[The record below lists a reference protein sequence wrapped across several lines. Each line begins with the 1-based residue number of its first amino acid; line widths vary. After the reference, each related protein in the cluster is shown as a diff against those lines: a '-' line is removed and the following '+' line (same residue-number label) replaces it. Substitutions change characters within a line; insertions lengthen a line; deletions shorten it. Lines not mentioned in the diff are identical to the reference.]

1 MIIIAI
7 IMKIKMIIIIM
18 IRIVIIT
25 IMIMMIKII
34 LLIAV
39 IIMIVIIITMI
50 IIIMII
56 IIIII
61 IINNPFQPGDF
72 STGSTTE
79 NARERLLLL
88 KKIMYFKSRLSNAHQ
103 GTDCNDLRFQRQS
116 TLQKNRG
123 NTKNFSFQFHYS
135 KFSQKSILHA
145 LITLG
150 V

>member
-1 MIIIAI
+1 MII
-7 IMKIKMIIIIM
+7 
-18 IRIVIIT
+18 
-25 IMIMMIKII
+25 
-34 LLIAV
+34 
-39 IIMIVIIITMI
+39 
-50 IIIMII
+50 II

-72 STGSTTE
+72 STGSSTE

>member
-1 MIIIAI
+1 MIIIAV

-39 IIMIVIIITMI
+39 MIMIVIIITMI
-50 IIIMII
+50 III
-56 IIIII
+56 II
-61 IINNPFQPGDF
+61 IINKPFQPSDF
-72 STGSTTE
+72 STGSTTV
-79 NARERLLLL
+79 NACERLLLL

-103 GTDCNDLRFQRQS
+103 STDCNDLRFQRQS
-116 TLQKNRG
+116 TLKENRG

-135 KFSQKSILHA
+135 KFSQKSILHV

>member
-1 MIIIAI
+1 MIIIAV

-18 IRIVIIT
+18 MRIVIIT

-34 LLIAV
+34 ILIAV
-39 IIMIVIIITMI
+39 MIMIVIIITMI
-50 IIIMII
+50 III
-56 IIIII
+56 IIII
-61 IINNPFQPGDF
+61 IINKPFQPSDF
-72 STGSTTE
+72 STGSTTV
-79 NARERLLLL
+79 NACERLLLL

-103 GTDCNDLRFQRQS
+103 SRDCNDLRFQRQS
-116 TLQKNRG
+116 TLKENRG

-135 KFSQKSILHA
+135 KFSQKSILHV

>member
-1 MIIIAI
+1 
-7 IMKIKMIIIIM
+7 MKMKMIIIIM

-56 IIIII
+56 IIIILLIII

>member
-1 MIIIAI
+1 MIIIAV

-39 IIMIVIIITMI
+39 MIMIVIIITMI
-50 IIIMII
+50 IIIITII

-61 IINNPFQPGDF
+61 KKPFQPSDF

-79 NARERLLLL
+79 NACERLLLL

-103 GTDCNDLRFQRQS
+103 STDCNDLRFQRQS
-116 TLQKNRG
+116 TLKENCG

>member
-1 MIIIAI
+1 
-7 IMKIKMIIIIM
+7 MKIKMIIIIM

-39 IIMIVIIITMI
+39 MIMIVIIITMI
-50 IIIMII
+50 IIIITII
-56 IIIII
+56 IIIIKK
-61 IINNPFQPGDF
+61 PFQPSDF

-79 NARERLLLL
+79 NACERLLLL

-103 GTDCNDLRFQRQS
+103 STDCNDLRFQRQS
-116 TLQKNRG
+116 TLKENCG

-135 KFSQKSILHA
+135 KFSQKSILHV

>member
-1 MIIIAI
+1 
-7 IMKIKMIIIIM
+7 MKIKMIIIIM

-39 IIMIVIIITMI
+39 MIMIVIIITMI
-50 IIIMII
+50 III
-56 IIIII
+56 II
-61 IINNPFQPGDF
+61 IINKPFQPSDF
-72 STGSTTE
+72 STGSTTV
-79 NARERLLLL
+79 NACERLLLL

-103 GTDCNDLRFQRQS
+103 STDCNDLRFQRQS
-116 TLQKNRG
+116 TLKENRG

-135 KFSQKSILHA
+135 KFSQKSILHV

>member
-1 MIIIAI
+1 MIIIAV

-18 IRIVIIT
+18 MRIVIIT

-34 LLIAV
+34 ILIAV
-39 IIMIVIIITMI
+39 MIMIVIIITMI
-50 IIIMII
+50 III
-56 IIIII
+56 II
-61 IINNPFQPGDF
+61 IINKPFQPSDF
-72 STGSTTE
+72 STGSTTV
-79 NARERLLLL
+79 NACERLLLL

-103 GTDCNDLRFQRQS
+103 STDCNDLRFQRQS
-116 TLQKNRG
+116 TLKENRG

-135 KFSQKSILHA
+135 KFSQKSILHV

>member
-1 MIIIAI
+1 MIIIAV

-18 IRIVIIT
+18 MRIVIIT

-34 LLIAV
+34 ILIAV
-39 IIMIVIIITMI
+39 MIMIVIIITMI
-50 IIIMII
+50 III
-56 IIIII
+56 III
-61 IINNPFQPGDF
+61 IINKPFQPSDF
-72 STGSTTE
+72 STGSTTV
-79 NARERLLLL
+79 NACERLLLL

-103 GTDCNDLRFQRQS
+103 STDCNDLRFQRQS
-116 TLQKNRG
+116 TLKENRG

-135 KFSQKSILHA
+135 KFSQKSILHV

>member
-1 MIIIAI
+1 
-7 IMKIKMIIIIM
+7 MKIKMIIIIM

-39 IIMIVIIITMI
+39 MIMIVIIITMI
-50 IIIMII
+50 IIIITII

-61 IINNPFQPGDF
+61 KKPFQPSDF

-79 NARERLLLL
+79 NACERLLLL

>member
-1 MIIIAI
+1 
-7 IMKIKMIIIIM
+7 MKIKMIIIIM
-18 IRIVIIT
+18 IRVVIIT

-56 IIIII
+56 IIIILLIII

>member
-1 MIIIAI
+1 
-7 IMKIKMIIIIM
+7 MKIKMIIIIM

-34 LLIAV
+34 LLLIAV

-50 IIIMII
+50 IIIITII
-56 IIIII
+56 IIIITI
-61 IINNPFQPGDF
+61 IIMIIIKKPFQPSDF

-79 NARERLLLL
+79 NACERLLLL

>member
-1 MIIIAI
+1 
-7 IMKIKMIIIIM
+7 MKIKMIIIIM

-39 IIMIVIIITMI
+39 MIMIVIIITMI
-50 IIIMII
+50 IIIITII
-56 IIIII
+56 IIIIKK
-61 IINNPFQPGDF
+61 PFQPSDF
-72 STGSTTE
+72 STRSTTE
-79 NARERLLLL
+79 NACERLLLL

-103 GTDCNDLRFQRQS
+103 STDCNDLRFQRQS
-116 TLQKNRG
+116 TLKENCG

>member
-1 MIIIAI
+1 
-7 IMKIKMIIIIM
+7 MKIKMIIIIM

-39 IIMIVIIITMI
+39 MIMIVIIITMI
-50 IIIMII
+50 IIITII

-61 IINNPFQPGDF
+61 KKPFQPSDF

-79 NARERLLLL
+79 NACERLLLL

-103 GTDCNDLRFQRQS
+103 STDCNDLRFQRQS
-116 TLQKNRG
+116 TLKENCG

-135 KFSQKSILHA
+135 KFSQKSILHV

>member
-1 MIIIAI
+1 MIIIAV

-18 IRIVIIT
+18 MRIVIIT

-34 LLIAV
+34 ILIAV
-39 IIMIVIIITMI
+39 MIMIVIIITMI
-50 IIIMII
+50 III
-56 IIIII
+56 I
-61 IINNPFQPGDF
+61 IINKPFEPSDF
-72 STGSTTE
+72 STGSTTV
-79 NARERLLLL
+79 NACERLLLL

-103 GTDCNDLRFQRQS
+103 SRDCNDLRFQRQS
-116 TLQKNRG
+116 TLKENRG

-135 KFSQKSILHA
+135 KFSQKSILHV